1 MEKNAIKILNLK
13 LNYERKMNNFDY
25 FELDDIT

>member
-13 LNYERKMNNFDY
+13 LNYERKMSNFDY
-25 FELDDIT
+25 FELDDMT